1 MSEPRT
7 SASYKDGVAHFLSIA
22 FRDVPDDAKVLCP
35 CVNCRNRITQHYDR
49 VKTHL
54 RCAGILQSYT
64 KWIHHGEKYDAP
76 SLVFAPVSGNPRNI
90 PISGAHKSNVVE
102 VGDGRS
108 DNMEGLLNAAFGRED
123 SFESISS
130 ASIDDDGIYFESS
143 YAEPN
148 MVEDENNT
156 FGDGHNGGEQDMF
169 TRLLKDA
176 KTKLYHGCDKFS
188 RLSFLVNLYNLKCIH
203 GWTQESFTVLLGL
216 QSDALPQEA
225 DLPKNCYEAKKNHPW
240 FRSWLS
246 ENPCLS

>member
-1 MSEPRT
+1 MIE
-7 SASYKDGVAHFLSIA
+7 LI
-22 FRDVPDDAKVLCP
+22 
-35 CVNCRNRITQHYDR
+35 
-49 VKTHL
+49 
-54 RCAGILQSYT
+54 QSYT

-90 PISGAHKSNVVE
+90 PISGAHKSNIVE

-156 FGDGHNGGEQDMF
+156 FGDGHNGGG
-169 TRLLKDA
+169 TSYVHKDVEGCKN
-176 KTKLYHGCDKFS
+176 KT
-188 RLSFLVNLYNLKCIH
+188 I
-203 GWTQESFTVLLGL
+203 
-216 QSDALPQEA
+216 
-225 DLPKNCYEAKKNHPW
+225 
-240 FRSWLS
+240 SWV
-246 ENPCLS
+246 

>member
-1 MSEPRT
+1 MDRDWMSEPRT

-76 SLVFAPVSGNPRNI
+76 SLVFAPVFGNPRNI

-102 VGDGRS
+102 VGDGRL

-169 TRLLKDA
+169 TRMLKDE
-176 KTKLYHGCDKFS
+176 KQNYIMGVINFRGYHS
-188 RLSFLVNLYNLKCIH
+188 
-203 GWTQESFTVLLGL
+203 
-216 QSDALPQEA
+216 
-225 DLPKNCYEAKKNHPW
+225 
-240 FRSWLS
+240 
-246 ENPCLS
+246 